1 MKTLS
6 VLVAFLALAASPLV
20 AAQSTAQSTTVPTDD
35 VGHTGTDTAVTQ
47 TVPTD
52 DVGNTGTDT
61 AVTQTVPTDDVGN
74 TGTDTMTT
82 TMASA
87 PSAPAMSLQATS
99 SSMVGPNTM
108 KVTAIIS
115 ADPNSTSTAGLSYSA
130 PLASSDPACT
140 VPASVTVTW
149 TASQGGTASF
159 SATCSRVTADKAITI
174 SSGNASAS
182 FTLKRK

>member
-20 AAQSTAQSTTVPTDD
+20 AAQSATVPTDD
-35 VGHTGTDTAVTQ
+35 VGHTGTDTAVIQ

-52 DVGNTGTDT
+52 DVGHTGTDT
-61 AVTQTVPTDDVGN
+61 AVIQTVPTDDVGH
-74 TGTDTMTT
+74 TGTDTVTT
-82 TMASA
+82 TMAAPASA
-87 PSAPAMSLQATS
+87 PPLSLQAAS

-115 ADPNSTSTAGLSYSA
+115 ASPNSTSTVGLGYSA

-140 VPASVTVTW
+140 VPASVDLSW
-149 TASQGGTASF
+149 TSSRGGTAAF
-159 SATCSRVTADKAITI
+159 SATCTKVSADKTITI
-174 SSGNASAS
+174 SSGSAS
-182 FTLKRK
+182 THFVLKRSR

>member
-20 AAQSTAQSTTVPTDD
+20 AAQTATVPTDD

-52 DVGNTGTDT
+52 DVGHTGTDT
-61 AVTQTVPTDDVGN
+61 ATTQTVPTDDVGH
-74 TGTDTMTT
+74 TGTDTV
-82 TMASA
+82 TMAM
-87 PSAPAMSLQATS
+87 PSATPPLSLQAAS

-108 KVTAIIS
+108 KVTAIMS
-115 ADPNSTSTAGLSYSA
+115 ADPMSTSTAGLSYSA

-140 VPASVTVTW
+140 VPASVDVNW

-159 SATCSRVTADKAITI
+159 AVTCSKVAADKTITI
-174 SSGNASAS
+174 SSGSAS
-182 FTLKRK
+182 TSFVLKRK